1 MTVLFVGACFLP
13 TPVLSQDKIQSWPVW
28 QKYQKDNADQSGLI
42 KTANAQ
48 ARWVDATHLGYKRDD
63 GWYVVELPSGKETK
77 SESEPKAMATSP
89 C

>member
-63 GWYVVELPSGKETK
+63 GLDELRHDLHRAVHGAS
-77 SESEPKAMATSP
+77 
-89 C
+89 